1 MLPRAVVDF
10 ARDELVLRVPVERE
24 DFAPAAALRPA
35 LAADVRLAAE
45 PADLA
50 RVDVA
55 LRPPVEPVLLLRPP
69 VLLLVPAL
77 LRDVPDLADEARDPP
92 ELDREELERPLE
104 DLAALVPLREDPLP
118 DELEPSSPVHL
129 PDITRCAASATA
141 SAMIAPSLFA
151 LDTMLLAACD
161 AVSAASSPASR
172 ILRRAA
178 GLALIAAAA
187 AARPAASISL
197 LIAAFASLSTVSFDL
212 LEEPEELFDEL
223 FLADFAMGVSLRCAE
238 KTPESRNGSLMMA
251 DMRHECASRCAEPCV
266 VRTC

>member
-1 MLPRAVVDF
+1 MVDF
-10 ARDELVLRVPVERE
+10 ERDELVLRVPVERE

-35 LAADVRLAAE
+35 PAADVRLAAE

-118 DELEPSSPVHL
+118 AELEPSSPVHL
-129 PDITRCAASATA
+129 PDITR
-141 SAMIAPSLFA
+141 
-151 LDTMLLAACD
+151 
-161 AVSAASSPASR
+161 
-172 ILRRAA
+172 
-178 GLALIAAAA
+178 
-187 AARPAASISL
+187 
-197 LIAAFASLSTVSFDL
+197 
-212 LEEPEELFDEL
+212 
-223 FLADFAMGVSLRCAE
+223 
-238 KTPESRNGSLMMA
+238 
-251 DMRHECASRCAEPCV
+251 
-266 VRTC
+266 